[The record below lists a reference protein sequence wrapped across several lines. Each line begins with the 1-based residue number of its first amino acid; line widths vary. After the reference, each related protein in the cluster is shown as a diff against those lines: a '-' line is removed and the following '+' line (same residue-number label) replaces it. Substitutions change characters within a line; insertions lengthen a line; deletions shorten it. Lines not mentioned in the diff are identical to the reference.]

1 MPGKRGNGEGSVRQR
16 PNGLW
21 EARITLDGKSR
32 SFFAPTRAE
41 AVKKLTAFQHDRDIG
56 KPPSVHNGISV
67 EKYLVGWLEMKRG
80 TLPSPRTYD
89 RYREYVTLH
98 LIPALGRH
106 KLASLSVH
114 HVQKLY
120 SEKRATLAPRT
131 VNHIHAVLHNALE
144 HAMKQGLVY
153 RNVTE
158 LAEAPEVRKVEMLVW
173 TQEEARAFLRYRLE
187 CQARNS
193 ALDLSEDFRP
203 LVVES
208 PQTLLSRLRG
218 QSSCGVEGLTRF
230 EYARDH
236 MQELAHGRPDHD
248 PGPFAAGPQTLGQ
261 SLHGGMVSHG
271 HHGREGARA
280 AQPALARF
288 GQPWRVMPRAPRRPL
303 LGRQTGIGR
312 SLPGLDG
319 RAHERNLG
327 EHPCRRPRPH
337 SGNRAEQLLVTA
349 QLGGRFHRLLDEV
362 LGLGQFL
369 AQEGTGGRNR
379 GTHRRRGAATL
390 ATILLVLH
398 HLLPHL
404 HPPSQRCTSWTSAEG
419 GVQIGACSRAPK
431 WAMRAASDV
440 VRLGAGPPALGRGG
454 DAGRVDDADLLPR
467 LSAGQ
472 RQRRAVRTGRFQ
484 AGVDPLAP
492 LFADPPVARREARR
506 IHGEGPLRQ
515 LSLAEQGRVDL
526 GFGHRAASTRRGRL
540 PHRLLLTAGREILG
554 ATRVHPGSPLSGV
567 SAVSGPPIPS
577 DLQVAR

>member
-1 MPGKRGNGEGSVRQR
+1 M
-16 PNGLW
+16 
-21 EARITLDGKSR
+21 
-32 SFFAPTRAE
+32 
-41 AVKKLTAFQHDRDIG
+41 
-56 KPPSVHNGISV
+56 
-67 EKYLVGWLEMKRG
+67 GWLEMKRG

-158 LAEAPEVRKVEMLVW
+158 LAEAPKVCKVEMLIW

-218 QSSCGVEGLTRF
+218 QSSCGIEGLTRF
-230 EYARDH
+230 AYARDH

-248 PGPFAAGPQTLGQ
+248 PGAFAAGPQTLGQ

-349 QLGGRFHRLLDEV
+349 QLGGLFHLLLDEV

-379 GTHRRRGAATL
+379 GTHRLRGAATL
-390 ATILLVLH
+390 ATILLVLP

-404 HPPSQRCTSWTSAEG
+404 HPPYQRVYFRDLRG
-419 GVQIGACSRAPK
+419 GWGPDWSLFPSTAVGNARGLRRI
-431 WAMRAASDV
+431 
-440 VRLGAGPPALGRGG
+440 RLGAGQPALGRGG
-454 DAGRVDDADLLPR
+454 DAGRVDDADLVPR
-467 LSAGQ
+467 LSEGQ

-484 AGVDPLAP
+484 AGVDPLSP
-492 LFADPPVARREARR
+492 RFADPPVARREARR
-506 IHGEGPLRQ
+506 IHGAGPLRQ
-515 LSLAEQGRVDL
+515 LSLAEQGRVEL
-526 GFGHRAASTRRGRL
+526 GLGHREASTRRGRL
-540 PHRLLLTAGREILG
+540 PHRLLLTAGRELLG

-577 DLQVAR
+577 DLQVARYK